1 MIGDVSFLAAFV
13 AGVFSISSPCILP
26 LVPIYLAH
34 IAGVTVGET
43 GTAARASVIRNALA
57 YIAGFSVVFV
67 MMGAALGAAGAAAGT
82 LDFFTLNRI
91 WLVRTGGLM
100 LVLLGLYQTGMI
112 RIPFLDRDRRVSLTP
127 GSPGSVTSSFV
138 IGIGFGAGWSPCVGP
153 ILGGILTM
161 AAGQGSV
168 ERGTLLLSLYALG
181 LGVPFL
187 LAALAFG
194 SAPKLLRRINGRL
207 HTITLI
213 SGAIMLGVGVI
224 MILGIYQQLFVE
236 ISRIAP
242 WTPWEPAL

>member
-67 MMGAALGAAGAAAGT
+67 AMGAALGAAGAAAGT

-127 GSPGSVTSSFV
+127 GSPGSVASSFV

-194 SAPKLLRRINGRL
+194 SAPNLLRRINGRL

>member
-67 MMGAALGAAGAAAGT
+67 MMGAALGAAGAAAET

-194 SAPKLLRRINGRL
+194 SAPRLLRRINGRL